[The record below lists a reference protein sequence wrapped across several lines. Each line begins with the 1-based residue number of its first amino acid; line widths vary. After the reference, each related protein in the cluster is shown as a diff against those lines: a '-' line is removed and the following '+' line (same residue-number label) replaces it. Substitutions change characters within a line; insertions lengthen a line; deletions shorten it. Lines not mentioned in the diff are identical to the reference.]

1 MLEVVM
7 SGAAMWVAERI
18 IVLAIIVVA
27 LAYAWPYLKTFVSGL
42 LSKVSSAETSA
53 SVTSVIDNA
62 VIVVDEYQARIALA
76 TAARLFEKHGN
87 LPVASALR
95 SYVVDA
101 VAWSD
106 TPTTGV

>member
-7 SGAAMWVAERI
+7 SGTVMWVAERV
-18 IVLAIIVVA
+18 IVLAIIVIA
-27 LAYAWPYLKTFVSGL
+27 LSYAWPYLKTLVSGL
-42 LSKVSSAETSA
+42 LSKVTSA
-53 SVTSVIDNA
+53 GTSATVVTAIDSA